1 MHVAAPNGVEIRVY
15 PDLDSFRNATGEPGW
30 VAARTDG
37 RRVHLQ
43 PAAVLRARGALES
56 TVRHEMLHVV
66 VESQAAPG
74 LPVWF
79 REGLA
84 EYLSGQGGRSASS
97 NVDAAI
103 RQRASAADARAAYDQ
118 AAGTVAQLVARYG
131 EAAVLSWVGTGLPAE
146 VRDAR
151 KTQEPRNR
159 K

>member
-1 MHVAAPNGVEIRVY
+1 MY
-15 PDLDSFRNATGEPGW
+15 PDLDTNRNATGEPGW

-43 PAAVLRARGALES
+43 PAAMLRSRGVLDS

-66 VESQAAPG
+66 LESQAAAG

-84 EYLSGQGGRSASS
+84 EYLSGHSGHTRSGEPDPAM
-97 NVDAAI
+97 
-103 RQRASAADARAAYDQ
+103 RQRASAADARNAYDE
-118 AAGTVAQLVARYG
+118 AAAAVAQLVARYG
-131 EAAVLSWVGTGLPAE
+131 EAAVLSWVGSGLPPE

-151 KTQEPRNR
+151 KIQEQRNR